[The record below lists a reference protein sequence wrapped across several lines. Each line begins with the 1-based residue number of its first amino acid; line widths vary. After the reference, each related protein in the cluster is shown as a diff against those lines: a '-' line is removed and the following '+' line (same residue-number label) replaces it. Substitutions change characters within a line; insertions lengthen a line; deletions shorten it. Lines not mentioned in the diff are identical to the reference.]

1 MGDNGAVLA
10 IDDEENDDNN
20 VTPAMTTTIRTD
32 HDVTVDNDNVG
43 ALEQDII
50 LSFFFGWEP
59 SLYPCAV
66 VLCSRCDS
74 QSLSLVH

>member
-50 LSFFFGWEP
+50 LSFFFRMGAKP
-59 SLYPCAV
+59 VSLCCCA
-66 VLCSRCDS
+66 L
-74 QSLSLVH
+74 